1 MTTITP
7 DTFLTYLQT
16 NPTST
21 VRVIIRTSEN
31 PKLHT
36 EQAEELGLTVT
47 GTTSLIKAIFAYGQ
61 ASAVLTLAEQP
72 WVTSIEPDQV
82 VKAV

>member
-1 MTTITP
+1 MPIIKP
-7 DTFLTYLQT
+7 DSFLSHLQT
-16 NPTST
+16 NPTM
-21 VRVIIRTSEN
+21 VIKVIIRTNEN

-36 EQAEELGLTVT
+36 EQVEELGLTVT
-47 GTTSLIKAIFAYGQ
+47 GTTSLIKAIFAYGE

-72 WVTSIEPDQV
+72 WITSIEPDQV